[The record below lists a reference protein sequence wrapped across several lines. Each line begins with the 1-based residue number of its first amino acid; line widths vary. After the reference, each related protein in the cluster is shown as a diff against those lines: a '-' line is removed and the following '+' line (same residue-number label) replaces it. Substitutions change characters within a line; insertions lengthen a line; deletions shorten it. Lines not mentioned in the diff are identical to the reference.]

1 MNMPTP
7 EAIVGLPTIMPLLE
21 APTTTPSEVAK
32 PEKRKIQHTE
42 VKPAKRKRTMMP
54 NLEQD
59 LSLQTH
65 IYREHSPISCQIP
78 KENLLKWTETSHFLR
93 IFDMARQANPSV
105 YWRS

>member
-59 LSLQTH
+59 LSLQKHLYNAVYEPTQV
-65 IYREHSPISCQIP
+65 IDKPPAVPVPPPGSPV
-78 KENLLKWTETSHFLR
+78 LKPLNK
-93 IFDMARQANPSV
+93 D
-105 YWRS
+105 

>member
-59 LSLQTH
+59 LSPQKHLYNAVYEPTQVIDITRTQTTQQ
-65 IYREHSPISCQIP
+65 R
-78 KENLLKWTETSHFLR
+78 LDL
-93 IFDMARQANPSV
+93 
-105 YWRS
+105 

>member
-42 VKPAKRKRTMMP
+42 VKPAKRKCTMMP
-54 NLEQD
+54 HLEPD
-59 LSLQTH
+59 LSLQYH
-65 IYREHSPISCQIP
+65 LY
-78 KENLLKWTETSHFLR
+78 N
-93 IFDMARQANPSV
+93 AV
-105 YWRS
+105 YEPTQVIDITRTQTTQQRLDL